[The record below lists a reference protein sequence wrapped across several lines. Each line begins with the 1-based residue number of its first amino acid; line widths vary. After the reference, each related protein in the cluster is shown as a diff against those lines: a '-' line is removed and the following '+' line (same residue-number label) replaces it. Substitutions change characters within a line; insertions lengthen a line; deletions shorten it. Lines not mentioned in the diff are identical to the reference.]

1 MFDFLFKRPSAQ
13 ESTAGTK
20 SANANANQEAAP
32 DAQATQQ
39 ARQQEK
45 QLALQQAQS
54 LGNDE
59 NAAAEFIIACPFA
72 DARLLA
78 AEHIHGKAALER
90 VLAAIRN
97 LDRRVAKLMQQRLQA
112 LAHQAAQQQQISSC
126 IVQAEKLLAE
136 AQLTA
141 NQVADLDRSWQLVAA
156 GGENA
161 DFTRVRQAL
170 DARLQQQLQLQRTI
184 RDHIAEVRQMTTA
197 FVAASANGDADVAAA
212 AAQLAQLTQ
221 TMAASQLERE
231 IPSVPKFLLGEF
243 QTEQHKLEQLL
254 SVGLKQIEQQQADLQ
269 SYEQALNEWEAK
281 PEAELSAAD
290 LKRRWSKLPR
300 LPQNDADAMQARFD
314 QLLQKIAEATLNTS
328 IPATTANDGETAAPN
343 DIDGGAGH
351 DTAEGQTNTS
361 EQAVQSAEQSAE
373 LAAKKQAA
381 SVARANKKAEA
392 AAAAAIPPDPAA
404 LQKFATALAA
414 MEQALEQGLLHA
426 AFDHDKTMRD
436 LKSVKPGK
444 QQSAR
449 MAQARAELHRLQG
462 WAKWGG
468 NVSREELIRFVDE
481 LPQQNLAIAELARK
495 VGSMRERWKKLDVA
509 SGAAPKPLWDR
520 FDGACT
526 AAYAPAAAHFKKL
539 AEERQQNMQQAE
551 ALVAQVVQLNAG
563 FNPDNADWK
572 HIAALHQ
579 RWRQAWHQLGPIER
593 KDKKRLD
600 TDFDRR
606 LAVSFTPLQEQRRQE
621 MARREALIAEVE
633 ACNPQQRNTL
643 DHLRQLQERWQELA
657 KALPLERKPE
667 QELWQ
672 RFRKACDAIFAARK
686 ETAQVMDSER
696 RKHLHDKEALCA
708 TLEAALELP
717 AAEQGRLLRSTQDDW
732 QQIGAV
738 PRAQEQNIEQRFHH
752 ARQKLQNHLEQI
764 KRQAK
769 QADGNSLR
777 SKLHLCQ
784 ELETALCQN
793 STTLDA
799 DAWRAR
805 WQALPAVAGELETVL
820 SQRFEAALGA
830 DAQQYAAK
838 LLAQADAFLP
848 ELLRLEIT
856 LGIDS
861 PPAFARERLKIQVEV
876 LQSSLRS
883 GHKAEAPQAQIRRL
897 CAWPAL
903 LDGANAKR
911 LDKVL
916 LSLLH

>member
-1 MFDFLFKRPSAQ
+1 MFDFLFKRPSAA
-13 ESTAGTK
+13 ESAAGTK
-20 SANANANQEAAP
+20 SANANAPQEAAP

-59 NAAAEFIIACPFA
+59 NAAADFIIACPFA

-78 AEHIHGKAALER
+78 AEHIQSKAALER

-112 LAHQAAQQQQISSC
+112 LAHQAAQQQQIASC

-141 NQVADLDRSWQLVAA
+141 NHVADLDRSWQLVAA
-156 GGENA
+156 GGEHA

-184 RDHIAEVRQMTTA
+184 RDHIAEVRQMTAA
-197 FVAASANGDADVAAA
+197 FVAASANGDADVAAV
-212 AAQLAQLTQ
+212 AAQLTQLTQ

-231 IPSVPKFLLGEF
+231 ITSVPKFLLGEF

-254 SVGLKQIEQQQADLQ
+254 SVGLKQIEQQLADLQ
-269 SYEQALNEWEAK
+269 SYEQALSEWEAK

-290 LKRRWSKLPR
+290 LKRRWNKLPR
-300 LPQNDADAMQARFD
+300 LPQSDVDPLQARFD
-314 QLLQKIAEATLNTS
+314 QLLQKIAEATP
-328 IPATTANDGETAAPN
+328 PAVASDGATPAASAE
-343 DIDGGAGH
+343 DAGAPAPGH
-351 DTAEGQTNTS
+351 ELADGQTD
-361 EQAVQSAEQSAE
+361 EQAVIQAAE

-481 LPQQNLAIAELARK
+481 LPQQNLAIPELAQK

-520 FDGACT
+520 FDSACT

-551 ALVAQVVQLNAG
+551 ALVAQVVQHNAA
-563 FNPDNADWK
+563 FNPENADWK

-600 TDFDRR
+600 TDFERR

-643 DHLRQLQERWQELA
+643 DQLRQLQERWQELA

-717 AAEQGRLLRSTQDDW
+717 AADQNRLLRSTQDDW

-738 PRAQEQNIEQRFHH
+738 PRAQEQNIEQRFHQ
-752 ARQKLQNHLEQI
+752 ARQKLQNHLEQV

-784 ELETALCQN
+784 QLESALCQN
-793 STTLDA
+793 ASTMDA

-820 SQRFEAALGA
+820 SQRFEAALTG

-903 LDGANAKR
+903 LDGTNAKR